1 MRLSVLL
8 KNDCNDTSQQNFFSS
23 ALWLTKFPEE
33 KFVPI
38 PSWGYSSEST
48 ISKTLIS
55 TFKVTNQWRHDPY
68 RWAVSNEIIET
79 SRNVQNSGFDR
90 ILTRTFPDAITNWA
104 AEPQV
109 GIISNSD
116 RIVVPVENY
125 E

>member
-8 KNDCNDTSQQNFFSS
+8 KNDCNDTSQQNFFF
-23 ALWLTKFPEE
+23 LCLVTDQ
-33 KFVPI
+33 I
-38 PSWGYSSEST
+38 PRRIT
-48 ISKTLIS
+48 
-55 TFKVTNQWRHDPY
+55 
-68 RWAVSNEIIET
+68 ET

-109 GIISNSD
+109 GIVSNSD